1 MFWVYAIY
9 NQLSDKIY
17 IGQTK
22 DLAKRQSEHN
32 QKHGNHYTAKF
43 EGEWKLIYKESVATR
58 LEAIKRERQLKSQK
72 GREFIHSLLKDFDS
86 PG

>member
-9 NQLSDKIY
+9 NQINDKIY

-22 DLAKRQSEHN
+22 NLSKRLSEHN
-32 QKHGNHYTAKF
+32 QKRGNHYTAKF
-43 EGEWKLIYKESVATR
+43 EGEWKLIYKESIATR
-58 LEAIKRERQLKSQK
+58 LEAIQREKQLKSQK
-72 GREFIHSLLKDFDS
+72 GREFIKLHI

>member
-1 MFWVYAIY
+1 MLWVYAIY
-9 NQLSDKIY
+9 NQLNDKIY

-22 DLAKRQSEHN
+22 NLDKRLVEHN
-32 QKHGNHYTAKF
+32 QKRGKHYTAKF
-43 EGEWKLIYKESVATR
+43 EGEWKLVYKESVSTR

-72 GREFIHSLLKDFDS
+72 GRESVKSNI